1 VFQRFSVFFF
11 GGFMRSSC
19 LSLLIG
25 LLAISDAV
33 AFMIRPFVG
42 GSVSVWQSTAPPL
55 PVNMTDKTG
64 VSLPRFLS
72 PDTDGINRYSGDV
85 TAGLMT
91 RNVAVYLSYRSRR
104 SASASEGSESTN
116 FYPPNYLHN
125 LYRFDFRW
133 SANQVALGVR
143 LYPSPGGNLPFRPF
157 VGAGM
162 SYLQVKRTYLNLAQT
177 RPTPSQSDYDSH
189 AEYTAFHAAPIL
201 ELGILVDTGIPV
213 DIWLIGGACIS
224 SVHPPD
230 VPNQS
235 SWHYHYYQ
243 YSGSLGVTYCLKPI

>member
-1 VFQRFSVFFF
+1 
-11 GGFMRSSC
+11 MRSFC

-25 LLAISDAV
+25 LLAIPDAR
-33 AFMIRPFVG
+33 AFTIRPFVG
-42 GSVSVWQSTAPPL
+42 GSVSVWQSTVPPL
-55 PVNMTDKTG
+55 PIRVAEI
-64 VSLPRFLS
+64 SASILPNRWS
-72 PDTDGINRYSGDV
+72 ADTDGINRFGGDV

-162 SYLQVKRTYLNLAQT
+162 SYLQVKRTYRNSSET
-177 RPTPSQSDYDSH
+177 RPTPSPSDYDSH
-189 AEYTAFHAAPIL
+189 AEYTAFHAAPVL
-201 ELGILVDTGIPV
+201 ELGILVDTGSPV

-224 SVHPPD
+224 SIHPPD
-230 VPNQS
+230 LPNQS